1 MDRMLTLAH
10 MSYWLHTFIE
20 SSLPPPTPSLCC
32 RTEVLDCSALDGHNI
47 RQIFRTFLALA
58 KIGNPLILTA
68 SAADDGGLKRNLSA
82 YGRLKS
88 PR

>member
-1 MDRMLTLAH
+1 MHRHVDNWPICLP
-10 MSYWLHTFIE
+10 YWLHSR
-20 SSLPPPTPSLCC
+20 SSLPPPTPSLYC

>member
-1 MDRMLTLAH
+1 MDPHVDNWPICLP
-10 MSYWLHTFIE
+10 YWLHTEVIA
-20 SSLPPPTPSLCC
+20 SPPSPSLCC